1 MVGPRIFE
9 IPEVEGLIPRL
20 EAVFADLDKLRR
32 RIRALKLR
40 INALEMIWG
49 EVVQQPDNP
58 DHREL
63 EHHLQEMAALQEEFE
78 RTTARIGELGGQVKG
93 LDPPLVDFY
102 GVREGYLIYWCWTK
116 GESRIGHWH
125 HLDEGFAGR
134 QPV

>member
-1 MVGPRIFE
+1 MVGPRIFDV
-9 IPEVEGLIPRL
+9 PAVEELIPRL

-49 EVVQQPDNP
+49 EVVQQPENP

-78 RTTARIGELGGQVKG
+78 RTTARIGELGGQVKS

-102 GVREGYLIYWCWTK
+102 GVREGHLIYWCWTR
-116 GESRIGHWH
+116 GESRISHWH
-125 HLDEGFAGR
+125 HLDEGFTGR